1 MLRWINTFVV
11 HFLAKWT
18 LEKHSAQFPNEE
30 VSFSIINVNR
40 SRSVVSASWAD
51 IEAII
56 TAALPPGED
65 AAAVISC
72 LKEKIE
78 TNLTGSSEKVKVV
91 EIFRSMI
98 AGEEIVMPARLHA
111 EVVLLTLG
119 SEECRATAIVN
130 GDENLRRLCEVWQPV
145 TIGIHLTDHLLLAG
159 NQLPFAG
166 SRCVKTLLPRLHF
179 VFQGLEG

>member
-11 HFLAKWT
+11 HFLAKRT

-56 TAALPPGED
+56 TAASPPGED
-65 AAAVISC
+65 AAAVIIC
-72 LKEKIE
+72 LKEK

-130 GDENLRRLCEVWQPV
+130 GDENLRRLCEVWAR
-145 TIGIHLTDHLLLAG
+145 HHRHSFD
-159 NQLPFAG
+159 
-166 SRCVKTLLPRLHF
+166 
-179 VFQGLEG
+179 